1 MEEGRHEVSKR
12 RLQQQKLSETEIDDL
27 AEMFVAMAEAVHGEE
42 VSDKVHD
49 GAKKRIVSALKLVTK

>member
-1 MEEGRHEVSKR
+1 MSKR